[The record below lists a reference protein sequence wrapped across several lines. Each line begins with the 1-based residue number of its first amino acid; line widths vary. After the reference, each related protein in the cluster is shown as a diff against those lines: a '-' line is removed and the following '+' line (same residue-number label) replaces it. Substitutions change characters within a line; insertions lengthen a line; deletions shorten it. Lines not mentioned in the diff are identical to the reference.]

1 MSVGARSWKVIKP
14 HIPLIKFNRRGKE
27 AAQGI
32 NSKQTSGT
40 MTSTH
45 DKGKAVFILEDDT
58 HLPARYHRKP
68 LTQQEIE
75 YIEVRILMIREV
87 ALNR

>member
-14 HIPLIKFNRRGKE
+14 HIPLIKFNRR
-27 AAQGI
+27 GI

-75 YIEVRILMIREV
+75 YIERGGPE
-87 ALNR
+87 